1 MTRNDA
7 LDLMLLLSAIE
18 SWAMSCATPI
28 QDHMLDRIA
37 AAIGTLRE
45 VVLADA
51 QNARSPRPLTDAE
64 VDALIE
70 EVEYKNSEETVRV
83 LVEFGERRAKEGR

>member
-1 MTRNDA
+1 MTRDDA

-37 AAIGTLRE
+37 AAIGMLRK

-51 QNARSPRPLTDAE
+51 RNARSPRPLTD
-64 VDALIE
+64 E
-70 EVEYKNSEETVRV
+70 EVGVLIKEVAYKDSEKTVRH

>member
-1 MTRNDA
+1 MTKDDA
-7 LDLMLLLSAIE
+7 IDLMLLLSAIE

-37 AAIGTLRE
+37 AAIGMLRK

-51 QNARSPRPLTDAE
+51 QPPRPLTDAE
-64 VDALIE
+64 VDVLIE
-70 EVEYKNSEETVRV
+70 EVAYKDSEKTVRH